1 MVDFAKAL
9 RDKQPNHI
17 MEEPV
22 LKTSKCLSCDIVK
35 GSQPFKS
42 GDELPGEPLR
52 GRLYEALFATGD
64 KAYIKGTDDR
74 QPLYVGEPG
83 KEWFYAFRL
92 VPKKRADN
100 SYILTIE
107 VDRTFEPGEKMPLK
121 KSKLADGSAAA
132 AIAAQ
137 VPGVKL
143 ASELP
148 AGKIAPSEPIA
159 EPATAPKV
167 TGTPEE
173 KVAPALRQPTKSFA
187 DTAKDT
193 VKLTPEQLRA
203 EAAKPVSTIPDNV
216 PRKGVVKL
224 MNHTVEVFDKGK
236 TTKLKWVITLED
248 GFKGIMW
255 SDTPEQLPVT
265 VGQEIT
271 YTLGKMYGDGQKI
284 ELTASN
290 SPVDR
295 ETILTSI
302 ACVNSAIAF
311 DTASAPTTR
320 GLAWESISDV
330 FAIAKMIE
338 AHVLRPI
345 E

>member
-1 MVDFAKAL
+1 
-9 RDKQPNHI
+9 

-74 QPLYVGEPG
+74 PPLYVGPQG

-107 VDRTFEPGEKMPLK
+107 VDRNFEPGEKMPLK

-137 VPGVKL
+137 VPGVT
-143 ASELP
+143 
-148 AGKIAPSEPIA
+148 
-159 EPATAPKV
+159 TAD
-167 TGTPEE
+167 
-173 KVAPALRQPTKSFA
+173 KVAPPAERTTISIQEALGVEAIPSNSIAPGPASVPPSMRPPTKSFE

-203 EAAKPVSTIPDNV
+203 EAAKPVAPAIPDNV

-295 ETILTSI
+295 ETILTRI